1 MSTAVLPTKKQ
12 EYTKPIK
19 KSQAKKRWAWLW
31 ARGASQ
37 NLGFPFNIYTVA
49 ESRDFKFGTQLGFAK
64 AQYKT
69 TLRGKMG
76 LVLSFGKPQLFAKFE
91 VAENIREFVFKRQIP
106 FLSHPMGELGV
117 TTDFIYSSLES
128 A

>member
-19 KSQAKKRWAWLW
+19 KSQAKKGWAWLW

-64 AQYKT
+64 AHHKTIPKGKVDVALGKRSSQIFGVPLQYFCNGHA
-69 TLRGKMG
+69 L
-76 LVLSFGKPQLFAKFE
+76 LLA
-91 VAENIREFVFKRQIP
+91 VAEVLVNYYYHCHRANKIMNE
-106 FLSHPMGELGV
+106 
-117 TTDFIYSSLES
+117 
-128 A
+128 